1 MASWPRRAVPIVSVA
16 MRDEH
21 RELLDSF
28 NRFVDQSLRPLN
40 PSAPPADEVA
50 PELLAQVRQR
60 AGAAG
65 FYAPEYPSTLGGQD
79 LDQVGAARLRIAA
92 ARSTCALAQY
102 AVAGPEGPT
111 PLLLS
116 ATPEQQRRYLV
127 PLVRGELTRC
137 MALTE
142 PEAGSDT
149 SAIRTTAVRCADGW
163 RINGVKTFVTN
174 GAEADLALVI
184 ARTTESATPLR
195 GSVPATTVFLV
206 DRGTPGYRPTRR
218 IDCMWQGEN
227 RWEVVLD
234 DCLVQHSQVLGGTEA
249 VGLGMYAVLESFLAG
264 RLAIAA
270 KCVGMAYRS
279 YDLALPYARH
289 RTAFGAAIG
298 SYQHVQ
304 RLLVDAHVRLR
315 AAELLVLDTA
325 ERVDAGTATPADA
338 ATAKL
343 VASEWACEV
352 IDDML
357 QVFGGAGYS
366 RDLPIEGLLRQARL
380 FRIVDGTSEVQR
392 VVIAREVLG
401 R

>member
-1 MASWPRRAVPIVSVA
+1 MS
-16 MRDEH
+16 DEH
-21 RELLDSF
+21 HQLLDSF
-28 NRFVDQSLRPLN
+28 ARFVDRSLRPLDQ
-40 PSAPPADEVA
+40 AGPAVDEVA
-50 PELLAQVRQR
+50 AELRALVRQR

-65 FYAPEYPSTLGGQD
+65 FYAPDFPAAFGGQD
-79 LDQVGAARLRIAA
+79 LDQLGAARLRMAA
-92 ARSTCALAQY
+92 ARSSCALAQY

-116 ATPEQQRRYLV
+116 ATPEQQKRYLT

-137 MALTE
+137 LALSE
-142 PEAGSDT
+142 PEAGSDA
-149 SAIRTTAVRCADGW
+149 SALRTTAERDADGW

-174 GAEADLALVI
+174 GAEADVALVV
-184 ARTTESATPLR
+184 ARTAESAIPLR
-195 GSVPATTVFLV
+195 GSVPAATVFLV
-206 DRGTPGYRPTRR
+206 DKGTPGYRPTRR
-218 IDCMWQGEN
+218 IGCMWQGEP

-234 DCLVQHSQVLGGTEA
+234 DCRVPDSHVLGGPEA
-249 VGLGMYAVLESFLAG
+249 VGLGLYVVLESFLAG
-264 RLAIAA
+264 RVAIAA
-270 KCVGMAYRS
+270 KCVGMAYRA
-279 YDLALPYARH
+279 YDLALPYARD
-289 RTAFGAAIG
+289 RKAFGAPIG

-304 RLLVDAHVRLR
+304 RLLVDAHTRLR
-315 AAELLVLDTA
+315 AAELVVLDAA

-343 VASEWACEV
+343 VASEWAGDI

-380 FRIVDGTSEVQR
+380 YRIVDGTSEVQR
-392 VVIAREVLG
+392 VIIARELLG